1 MDMSEREW
9 RTLNLIER
17 VIECEISVSEAAASL
32 GRSVRQVQRMR
43 KRVLAEGAAAVQHGN
58 RGRSPKHK
66 LAEADRERIIELA
79 KDKYAGFN
87 DHHLHEKL
95 VTDENFSLS
104 RETVRRVRRAA
115 GQKSPRKRRPPKHLR
130 RRERSAQAG
139 MMILWDGSTHDWLE
153 GRGPRL
159 CLMGAVDD
167 ATGELLPGAHF
178 AKQESTVGYLRLL
191 RDVVVNK
198 GIPQTAYGDRHS
210 SLRRNDK
217 HWSLEE
223 ELAGEREKTHVGI
236 ALEELGVRVIFA
248 RSPQA
253 KGRVERAWN
262 TLQDRL
268 VSELRL
274 ANAKTR
280 GQANGVLEKFRK
292 DYNSRFMKPPRNPTP
307 AWGKAPNDRTRI
319 LDLCALRY
327 IRKVRKNNTI
337 QVNKTVIDIPKPR
350 SGRTY
355 AGRQVEVRHHLNGHY
370 RVFCDGECIAWRRE
384 GPRPKESTVTG
395 PRTELG
401 LEKRQRRTRERKLR
415 EQREQRGQQ
424 DDR

>member
-1 MDMSEREW
+1 MEMSEREW

-43 KRVLAEGAAAVQHGN
+43 KRVLEEGAAAIQHGN
-58 RGRSPKHK
+58 RGRAPKHR
-66 LAEADRERIIELA
+66 LAEADRQRIVELA
-79 KDKYAGFN
+79 EGKYAGFN

-95 VTDENFSLS
+95 VADEDFSLS
-104 RETVRRVRRAA
+104 RETVRRVRREA
-115 GQKSPRKRRPPKHLR
+115 GQASPRRRRPPKHLR

-159 CLMGAVDD
+159 CLMGAIDD

-178 AKQESTVGYLRLL
+178 TEQESTVGYLKLL
-191 RDVVVNK
+191 RDLLVTK
-198 GIPQTAYGDRHS
+198 GIPHTAYGDRHS

-223 ELAGEREKTHVGI
+223 ELAGQREKTHVGI

-248 RSPQA
+248 QSPQA

-268 VSELRL
+268 ASELRL

-292 DYNSRFMKPPRNPTP
+292 DYNGRFMKPPRNPTP
-307 AWGKAPNDRTRI
+307 AWRKAPNDRTTL

-337 QVNKTVIDIPKPR
+337 QVNKTIVDIPKPR

-384 GPRPKESTVTG
+384 GPRPKESRVRG

-401 LEKRQRRTRERKLR
+401 LEKRQRRTRERQLR
-415 EQREQRGQQ
+415 QQREEQ